1 MKWEKIKNIIYLI
14 IIFCCHILI
23 FLVYLLFS
31 TPINFYFVSSTLICG
46 VLLFI
51 FLSKRKKLITIIS
64 FILFLYLQLEDIFS
78 SLCAMIEFDEREL
91 YQIILIT
98 VYRSLF
104 MLVVI
109 YFTITNFRFLKLLE
123 CFYLLIYSISLIDTF
138 FSLSLEAILT
148 MVPHII
154 WTFFWVF
161 INLYLISNIKF
172 SFVMFVKDELRVI
185 NKQKKKSIISDEE
198 YAAKRKAIIDLI

>member
-1 MKWEKIKNIIYLI
+1 MKLEKIKNLIYLI

-31 TPINFYFVSSTLICG
+31 TPINFYFVLRTLICG

-64 FILFLYLQLEDIFS
+64 FILFLYLQLEDIIY
-78 SLCAMIEFDEREL
+78 SLYEMIKFDEREL

-98 VYRSLF
+98 IYRSLF

-109 YFTITNFRFLKLLE
+109 YFTITNFRLLILLE
-123 CFYLLIYSISLIDTF
+123 CFYLLIYI
-138 FSLSLEAILT
+138 
-148 MVPHII
+148 
-154 WTFFWVF
+154 
-161 INLYLISNIKF
+161 
-172 SFVMFVKDELRVI
+172 
-185 NKQKKKSIISDEE
+185 
-198 YAAKRKAIIDLI
+198 